1 MFRAVRGWFGSG
13 HGKQTL
19 RLFVFELTVVTL
31 GVLIAQWVQAQA
43 QERAERTHME
53 DERARARHEL
63 QRVHL
68 IADEWLVAIPCLDRR
83 MTEIMSGRSAPNGS
97 TLARPSFVNPSYMPP
112 DDAAMVLIDRYY
124 GHKEAAVLFGMT
136 VNTAN
141 VRNVASK
148 MIDNWGRLALID
160 PANGAVSASDRTAAR
175 VAAADIKV
183 QLHSASI
190 INADIANRVKSIG
203 IGVSDDENP
212 LYGPAHSCAAIWRGG
227 RMDPPLTMR

>member
-1 MFRAVRGWFGSG
+1 
-13 HGKQTL
+13 
-19 RLFVFELTVVTL
+19 
-31 GVLIAQWVQAQA
+31 
-43 QERAERTHME
+43 ME

-68 IADEWLVAIPCLDRR
+68 TADEWLAAIPCLDRR
-83 MTEIMSGRSAPNGS
+83 MADIMSGRSTPNGL
-97 TLARPSFVNPSYMPP
+97 TLARPSFVNPSYTPP

-141 VRNVASK
+141 VRNVLTK
-148 MIDNWGRLALID
+148 MVDNWGRLGLID
-160 PANGAVSASDRTAAR
+160 PANGVVSASDRTAAR
-175 VAAADIKV
+175 VAAADIKA

-190 INADIANRVKSIG
+190 INVDIANRVNSIG

-212 LYGPAHSCAAIWRGG
+212 LYGPAHSCAAIWRSG

>member
-1 MFRAVRGWFGSG
+1 MFRAVRGWFDSG
-13 HGKQTL
+13 GGGRTL

-31 GVLIAQWVQAQA
+31 GVLIAQSVQSLA
-43 QERAERTHME
+43 QERADRRHME

-68 IADEWLVAIPCLDRR
+68 TADEWLAAIPCLDRR
-83 MTEIMSGRSAPNGS
+83 MADIMSGRSTPNGL
-97 TLARPSFVNPSYMPP
+97 TLARPSFVNPSYTPP

-141 VRNVASK
+141 VRNVLTK
-148 MIDNWGRLALID
+148 MVDNWGRLGLID
-160 PANGAVSASDRTAAR
+160 PANGVVSASDRTAAR
-175 VAAADIKV
+175 VAAADIKA

-190 INADIANRVKSIG
+190 INVDIANRVNSIG

-212 LYGPAHSCAAIWRGG
+212 LYGPAHSCAAIWRSG

>member
-1 MFRAVRGWFGSG
+1 
-13 HGKQTL
+13 
-19 RLFVFELTVVTL
+19 
-31 GVLIAQWVQAQA
+31 
-43 QERAERTHME
+43 ME

-68 IADEWLVAIPCLDRR
+68 TADEWLAAIPCLDRR
-83 MTEIMSGRSAPNGS
+83 MADIMSGRSTPNGL
-97 TLARPSFVNPSYMPP
+97 TLARPSFVNPSYTPP

-141 VRNVASK
+141 VRNVLTK
-148 MIDNWGRLALID
+148 MVDNWGRLGLID
-160 PANGAVSASDRTAAR
+160 PANGVVSASDRTAAR
-175 VAAADIKV
+175 VAAADIKA

-190 INADIANRVKSIG
+190 INVDIANRVKSIG

-212 LYGPAHSCAAIWRGG
+212 LYGPAHSCAAIWRSG